1 MFRMTI
7 MMMMM
12 MICMICI
19 SKMYDMYESTLIML
33 EMGRGYQGPG
43 PKLAAS
49 RSRS

>member
-12 MICMICI
+12 ICMIRI

-33 EMGRGYQGPG
+33 EMGRGYQGP
-43 PKLAAS
+43 KLAAS